1 MPSRS
6 CGLFCRFFAV
16 LLVLVLID
24 SSQAGDW
31 PMWRSDAGHTAATS
45 HKLPGTLQLAWT
57 RQYSPRVP
65 VWDDPLNQDMMP
77 YDRIFEPVVADERM
91 YVNFNDTDK
100 VVALDV
106 RDGSEI
112 WSFYTDGPVRFSPVV
127 YKDAVFFT
135 SDDGHLYCL
144 SANDGSFRWR
154 FRGGPSSRRVIGN
167 RRVISSW
174 PARGGPVV
182 VDDTVYFAASIW
194 PFMGTFI
201 YALDTETGK
210 VRWLNDDTSADFQKQ
225 PHSAPSFAG
234 VAPQGQLTIAG
245 DLLLVPGGR
254 SLPAGFDRHTGELEF
269 FDFGGKGEGG
279 SFVAADQSR
288 AFVHTRV
295 RGTLAMKLPDGDVT
309 KLRVNE
315 PVLAGDVL
323 CTAVDAKPVTE
334 DTEAVPATVAAY
346 DRKNKKLWE
355 IAADATGD
363 LILAGNRLYA
373 AGKDSIT
380 AIELPKDGEAAS
392 IAWSL
397 PVDGEV
403 VRLLAASDRLF
414 AVTLD
419 GRIMAFAQSPGES
432 KTITNETVDLQPGPE
447 AMAKAKE
454 ILDATGQREGYAL
467 WFGVH
472 DPRLLEAVA
481 VQSDLRI
488 VAVDRD
494 AEKVIRLR
502 RKLDKA
508 GIYGKQISLH
518 VGTIESFS
526 APPYIANLVCVNPP
540 CTSGLSNEDGLARV
554 YESVRP
560 YGGKLWI
567 NPAPVKTSRNL
578 GGRLAI
584 ETLPKAKTDPKY
596 KRRWETIITREG
608 ALPDAADWT
617 HAYGDVANTVKSND
631 ARVKLP
637 LGILWFGGP
646 SNMDVLPRH
655 GHGPSQQVVGGR
667 LFIEGMNSLSARD
680 VYTGRILWKRQFEDL
695 GTFQVYFDETYSDT
709 PLSTAYNQVH
719 TPGANARGTNYV
731 ATEDGVY
738 LVIGSR
744 CLLLDS
750 MTGRTVREFQLPPD
764 ENGETPEW
772 GYVGVYENLLLA
784 GTGFGNYSKRLGYK
798 YEATKKKTVAW
809 APDFSASLGLA
820 AFDRASG
827 DVLWQVKARH
837 SFLNNGIVAGGGRI
851 YLLDKLPKRVEEQN
865 RRRGMTD
872 AATYRLMA
880 VAADNGAPVWTSDNV
895 FGTWLSYSSERDLLL
910 QAGAAAS
917 DRSLDEVSSGMAVFH
932 ADDGSLVWEKTDFSY
947 AGPCILHGDTII
959 TNTTS
964 YKQSQGAFSLL
975 DGSPATIQDPVTGEV
990 FPWRFVRTYGCNTAV
1005 ASENLLTFRS
1015 GAAGFYDLTNH
1026 GGTGNFGGFKSGCT
1040 SNLIVANG
1048 VLNAPDYTRTC
1059 TCAYQNQTSL
1069 AMIPMPENEVWT
1081 YNLFAQ
1087 PEEGSPDIH
1096 RIGVNFG
1103 APGDRVAN
1111 DGTIWINFP
1120 ADEGTSPK
1128 LIVEVDD
1135 DADWYCNHASR
1146 IKQGHYPWVA
1156 ASGAEGIEKLTI
1168 RLVPPPEDQSTIR
1181 VPVAK
1186 SADDAEEAA
1195 SGKVNLASS
1204 DLELTEDGGP
1214 QVIGLRFPS
1223 VPLPADARLEQAYVQ
1238 FSVDEASSKPT
1249 SLEIRGEASDN
1260 PQAFSTKEK
1269 DISSRPTTTAIVK
1282 WQPKPWLAKAE
1293 PGPDHRSPDLS
1304 GILHEL
1310 MGRPGWKPDQAIAL
1324 LIRGTGKRV
1333 ADSADG
1339 STDGAPTL
1347 VIELADD
1354 PSENASVSQK
1364 TPVPYT
1370 VRMVFAEPDT
1380 ATKPGDRVFDV
1391 VLQGEVVHQ
1400 GLDIAAK
1407 AGGAMKSTA
1416 TVWSDILI
1424 GDALEIE
1431 LRPRSKLPPVLCGV
1445 EIRRQN

>member
-1 MPSRS
+1 
-6 CGLFCRFFAV
+6 
-16 LLVLVLID
+16 
-24 SSQAGDW
+24 
-31 PMWRSDAGHTAATS
+31 MWRSDAGHSAAAS
-45 HKLPGTLQLAWT
+45 HELPGTLQLEWT

-65 VWDDPLNQDMMP
+65 VWDDPLNQDMMS
-77 YDRIFEPVVADERM
+77 YDRIFEPVVADGRM
-91 YVNFNDTDK
+91 FVSFNDTDK
-100 VVALDV
+100 VAALDV

-127 YKDAVFFT
+127 YKGAVYFT

-144 SANDGSFRWR
+144 SANDGAFRWR
-154 FRGGPSSRRVIGN
+154 FRGGPSNRKVIGN

-182 VDDTVYFAASIW
+182 ADDTVYFAASIW

-201 YALDTETGK
+201 YALDAKTGE

-234 VAPQGQLTIAG
+234 VAPQGQLTLAG

-254 SLPAGFDRHTGELEF
+254 SLPAGLDRHTGELEF
-269 FDFGGKGEGG
+269 FDFGGKGQGG
-279 SFVAADQSR
+279 SFVAASESR

-295 RGTLAMKLPDGDVT
+295 RGTLAMNLPDGTVT
-309 KLRVNE
+309 SFRVNE
-315 PVLAGDVL
+315 PVLAD
-323 CTAVDAKPVTE
+323 DAIYTSVEGKEATDE
-334 DTEAVPATVAAY
+334 AEAVPAMIVAY
-346 DRKNKKLWE
+346 DRDNKKLWE

-380 AIELPKDGEAAS
+380 AVELPKDGESAS

-403 VRLLAASDRLF
+403 VRLLAASGRLF

-419 GRIMAFAQSPGES
+419 GRIMAFAEGET
-432 KTITNETVDLQPGPE
+432 KPQMITSEPEPLQPGPE

-467 WFGVH
+467 WFGI
-472 DPRLLEAVA
+472 DNPGLLEAIIL
-481 VQSDLRI
+481 QSDLRV

-494 AEKVIRLR
+494 AKEVVGLRPRL
-502 RKLDKA
+502 DSA
-508 GIYGKQISLH
+508 GLYGNRITLH
-518 VGTIESFS
+518 VGTIESFA

-540 CTSGLSNEDGLARV
+540 FSSELSDEAGLARV

-567 NPAPVKTSRNL
+567 NPAPAKPGSSL

-584 ETLPKAKTDPKY
+584 ETLPNAKTDPEY
-596 KRRWETIITREG
+596 KSKWETIITREG
-608 ALPDAADWT
+608 ALPGAADWNHT
-617 HAYGDVANTVKSND
+617 YGDVANSVKSD
-631 ARVKLP
+631 DSRVKLP

-667 LFIEGMNSLSARD
+667 LFIEGMDSLSARD
-680 VYTGRILWKRQFEDL
+680 VYTGRILWKRQFDDL
-695 GTFQVYFDETYSDT
+695 GTFQVYFDETYADT

-731 ATEDGVY
+731 ATEAGVY

-744 CLLLDS
+744 CLLLDAT
-750 MTGRTVREFQLPPD
+750 TGETVREFQLPAD
-764 ENGETPEW
+764 ENGETLEW
-772 GYVGVYENLLLA
+772 GYVGVYKNLLLA
-784 GTGFGNYSKRLGYK
+784 GTGFGNYSERLGYEYK
-798 YEATKKKTVAW
+798 ATKKKTVAW
-809 APDFSASLGLA
+809 APGFSGSLGLA
-820 AFDRASG
+820 AFDRSSG
-827 DVLWQVKARH
+827 RILWQIKAKH
-837 SFLNNGIVAGGGRI
+837 SFLHNGIVAGGGRI

-880 VAADNGAPVWTSDNV
+880 VAADTGAPVWTSDKV
-895 FGTWLSYSSERDLLL
+895 FGSWLSYSSERDLLL

-917 DRSLDEVSSGMAVFH
+917 DRSLDEVSSGMAVFQ
-932 ADDGSLVWEKTDFSY
+932 ADDGTLVWEKADFSY
-947 AGPCILHGDTII
+947 AGPCMLHGDTII

-975 DGSPATIQDPVTGEV
+975 DGSPATIQDPVTGEA

-1087 PEEGSPDIH
+1087 PEEGLPDVQ
-1096 RIGVNFG
+1096 RIGVNLG

-1128 LIVEVDD
+1128 LTVEVND

-1146 IKQGHYPWVA
+1146 ITLGDYPWVA

-1186 SADDAEEAA
+1186 SADDAEEAP
-1195 SGKVNLASS
+1195 SGKVSLTSS
-1204 DLELTEDGGP
+1204 DLELAEDGGP
-1214 QVIGLRFPS
+1214 QVIGLRFPN
-1223 VPLPADARLEQAYVQ
+1223 VPLAADAKIEQAYVQ
-1238 FSVDEASSKPT
+1238 FEVDEASSVPT
-1249 SLEIRGEASDN
+1249 NLEIRGEACDN
-1260 PQAFSTKEK
+1260 PQAFATKEK
-1269 DISSRPTTTAIVK
+1269 NISSRATTSAVVE
-1282 WQPKPWLAKAE
+1282 WQPKPWLAKAK
-1293 PGPDHRSPDLS
+1293 PGPDHRTPDLS
-1304 GILHEL
+1304 SILHEL

-1339 STDGAPTL
+1339 SADGAPTL
-1347 VIELADD
+1347 VVELADD
-1354 PSENASVSQK
+1354 PTDEKPAVQQK
-1364 TPVPYT
+1364 TPAPYT
-1370 VRMVFAEPDT
+1370 VRMVFAEPND
-1380 ATKPGDRVFDV
+1380 ATKPGERVFDV
-1391 VLQGEVVHQ
+1391 VLQGEVVRE

-1407 AGGAMKSTA
+1407 AGGAMQSKVA
-1416 TVWSDILI
+1416 TWKGILI
-1424 GDALEIE
+1424 GDALQIE
-1431 LRPRSKLPPVLCGV
+1431 LRPKTKLSAVLCGV
-1445 EIRRQN
+1445 EIKRQD